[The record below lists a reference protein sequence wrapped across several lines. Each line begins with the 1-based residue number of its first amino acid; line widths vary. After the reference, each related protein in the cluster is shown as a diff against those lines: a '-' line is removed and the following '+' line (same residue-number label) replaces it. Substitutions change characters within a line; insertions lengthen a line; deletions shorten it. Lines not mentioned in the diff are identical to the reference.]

1 MSAERSLKQKIKSVG
16 SLQKITKAM
25 EMIARAKM
33 KRMIGEALAS
43 RAYATLALEILE
55 SVSAEKDYHNLY
67 LEAPKG
73 AHTTLVLF
81 IASDRGLCGPYN
93 AEIRRKAT
101 DYFKNYF
108 RHKNPS
114 RFEFVTV
121 GRNAYKEAL
130 RLGVRVSKSFEHLS
144 GSTFHELRSVADLII
159 EKYKT
164 AKYNRVLIVY
174 SNFISIFKREVI
186 IKNLLP
192 LSTKS
197 IEESIEE
204 VGGTEESIALPSLE
218 HKQEFKSYL
227 YEPSPEAVL
236 DTVIPEL
243 SATLIFQAILE
254 ARASEESARMV
265 AMKTA
270 SDNSEKLG
278 RELEMIYNR
287 ARQAEITK
295 EIIEITASI

>member
-1 MSAERSLKQKIKSVG
+1 MSTTRSLKQKIKSIG

-33 KRMIGEALAS
+33 KKMIGEALSS
-43 RAYATLALEILE
+43 RSYAVLALEILE
-55 SVSAEKDYHNLY
+55 SISTEKDYHNLY

-73 AHTTLVLF
+73 AHTTLVVF

-93 AEIRRKAT
+93 AEIRRKT
-101 DYFKNYF
+101 ERYFRNYFK
-108 RHKNPS
+108 HKSPS
-114 RFEFVTV
+114 RFEFVTI
-121 GRNAYKEAL
+121 GRNAYKEAS
-130 RLGVRVSKSFEHLS
+130 RLGVKVATRFDRLA
-144 GSTFHELRSVADLII
+144 GSSFHELRPVSDLII

-164 AKYNRVLIVY
+164 SKYNRVLLVY
-174 SNFISIFKREVI
+174 SNFVSIFKREVI
-186 IKNLLP
+186 IKNILP

-197 IEESIEE
+197 IEESIEHI
-204 VGGTEESIALPSLE
+204 GGTEENISLPSLE
-218 HKQEFKSYL
+218 HKQEFRSYI

-236 DTVIPEL
+236 DTIIPEL

-254 ARASEESARMV
+254 SRASEESARMV

-278 RELEMIYNR
+278 QELEMIYNR
-287 ARQAEITK
+287 ARQAQITR
-295 EIIEITASI
+295 EIIEITANS